1 MADKQQKFFLTLLGA
16 WKSKMKVLADL
27 VSGEGSL
34 PGSQMAIFL
43 LHIHK
48 GEKGTRELSEV
59 PFIRALITF
68 VRALPS

>member
-1 MADKQQKFFLTLLGA
+1 
-16 WKSKMKVLADL
+16 MKVLEDL

-59 PFIRALITF
+59 SFIRALITF